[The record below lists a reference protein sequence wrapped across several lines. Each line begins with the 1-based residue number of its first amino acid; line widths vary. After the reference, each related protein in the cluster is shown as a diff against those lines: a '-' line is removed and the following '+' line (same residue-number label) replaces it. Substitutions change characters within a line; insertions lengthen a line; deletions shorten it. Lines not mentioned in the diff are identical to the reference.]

1 MVQKR
6 YQDHRQKSFIAF
18 KRMKDRIQRQA
29 HLSEEKFAE
38 HIEKL
43 TQKIREGTV
52 HQTKH
57 ITTIQ

>member
-1 MVQKR
+1 
-6 YQDHRQKSFIAF
+6 
-18 KRMKDRIQRQA
+18 MKDRIQRQA